1 MLRDADNRQGDVATL
16 LLPALKGGASVAC
29 EFR

>member
-1 MLRDADNRQGDVATL
+1 MLREALTRQGDVATL

-29 EFR
+29 EFQ